1 VQKEC
6 DKEAKAYMFAPAGH
20 TPATELL
27 VKLNASVPNS
37 GTEANR
43 RDWSSP
49 FLLVP
54 ASGSTSLTIP
64 QSSTSSAFLVAVTSV
79 PVSTELFGRTKA
91 VAFQPRYW
99 KIPFHQLLVMAIR
112 LFSVLIIIYSLR
124 PLLPVSGIDV
134 SRY

>member
-1 VQKEC
+1 MPQLDFIDGRSSHSNRRAVNNSEHVQKEC
-6 DKEAKAYMFAPAGH
+6 DKEAKAYMFAPAGL

-37 GTEANR
+37 GIEANR
-43 RDWSSP
+43 RDWSTP

-91 VAFQPRYW
+91 IAFQPR
-99 KIPFHQLLVMAIR
+99 
-112 LFSVLIIIYSLR
+112 
-124 PLLPVSGIDV
+124 
-134 SRY
+134 